1 MLHEFAARGS
11 IARTAE
17 ALGYTPSAVSQQLAV
32 LEREAGTPLLDRTA
46 RSAGLTAAGRRL
58 AVHAERILAMVEEAE
73 SDLSAQAAQPC
84 GRVVV
89 TAFPSAAV
97 AFAPALARSLRA
109 HPKLSLLLRE
119 ADPAEG
125 LQLVRSGEVEAA
137 IVDDW
142 TGALGSR
149 YQPPG
154 HASMDGDAAGADH
167 GQGVLSYY
175 HLVRDPLVLVVARDH
190 PAANPD
196 LPVDLRAL
204 RNEPWLAAPSG
215 EPSRQATDRL
225 LAAVGLTPP
234 VPSEFEGLGT
244 VANLVARGLGIAIM
258 PRLAVGAYERRLVV
272 RELPAGLDLARD
284 VFAVARTASVA
295 RPSVAV
301 IVSAL
306 RGAAGRSRT
315 GPGRPVTLRSSKSC
329 VSVRAARERRA
340 AKPLLPCDLMDHE
353 LNLDADG
360 AVADRRAHRHR
371 LRQRRGEPAGRRDRA
386 GPGAAAA
393 PDGDRLGNTLV
404 ARTSLGRQERVVLA
418 GHIDTVPLAGNVPSS
433 FNPERTRL
441 TGCGTSDMK
450 SGVAVQLR
458 LAAGLTGSRPN
469 APPAT

>member
-1 MLHEFAARGS
+1 MLDIRRLRMLREFAARGS

-73 SDLSAQAAQPC
+73 SDLSAQAAQPS

-142 TGALGSR
+142 TGRLSALVTS
-149 YQPPG
+149 PPG
-154 HASMDGDAAGADH
+154 HSGMDGDGAGADH
-167 GQGVLSYY
+167 GHGVLSYY

-306 RGAAGRSRT
+306 RGAARSI
-315 GPGRPVTLRSSKSC
+315 S
-329 VSVRAARERRA
+329 
-340 AKPLLPCDLMDHE
+340 
-353 LNLDADG
+353 
-360 AVADRRAHRHR
+360 
-371 LRQRRGEPAGRRDRA
+371 QRA
-386 GPGAAAA
+386 GSTR
-393 PDGDRLGNTLV
+393 DT
-404 ARTSLGRQERVVLA
+404 QELQ
-418 GHIDTVPLAGNVPSS
+418 
-433 FNPERTRL
+433 E
-441 TGCGTSDMK
+441 
-450 SGVAVQLR
+450 LR
-458 LAAGLTGSRPN
+458 EQ
-469 APPAT
+469 

>member
-73 SDLSAQAAQPC
+73 SDLSAQAAQPS

-142 TGALGSR
+142 TGRLSALVAS
-149 YQPPG
+149 PPG
-154 HASMDGDAAGADH
+154 HASMDAAGDGAGADH

-301 IVSAL
+301 ILSAL
-306 RGAAGRSRT
+306 RGAARSI
-315 GPGRPVTLRSSKSC
+315 S
-329 VSVRAARERRA
+329 
-340 AKPLLPCDLMDHE
+340 H
-353 LNLDADG
+353 
-360 AVADRRAHRHR
+360 
-371 LRQRRGEPAGRRDRA
+371 RA
-386 GPGAAAA
+386 GSTR
-393 PDGDRLGNTLV
+393 DT
-404 ARTSLGRQERVVLA
+404 QELQ
-418 GHIDTVPLAGNVPSS
+418 
-433 FNPERTRL
+433 E
-441 TGCGTSDMK
+441 
-450 SGVAVQLR
+450 LR
-458 LAAGLTGSRPN
+458 EP
-469 APPAT
+469 